1 MLNNFG
7 EVESGLP
14 VLLVHVQK
22 RMMSKCLVTGT
33 VQDMMRELQIK
44 MAENAKAKKRDDLAS
59 DEHLKK
65 TPEED
70 QINALL
76 KELTEMIN
84 EMTKKTEEIKENKE
98 EDTETNVTKIT
109 SKPFNFI
116 DEVFE
121 TIEPSKF

>member
-44 MAENAKAKKRDDLAS
+44 MAENAKAKKRDDLTS
-59 DEHLKK
+59 DEPLKK
-65 TPEED
+65 SPEED

>member
-44 MAENAKAKKRDDLAS
+44 MAENAKAKKRDDLTS

-65 TPEED
+65 SPEED